1 MRGRNAVRPWRCHR
15 WRRGNDHPR
24 DGILKDIVAKD
35 SAGWKNDS
43 DHHRLRIAENTMYGV
58 KQLGASLYVRTLE
71 QQVTEAHNRA
81 AIIHTFSYLG
91 KLRLRHEAGWG

>member
-1 MRGRNAVRPWRCHR
+1 
-15 WRRGNDHPR
+15 
-24 DGILKDIVAKD
+24 
-35 SAGWKNDS
+35 
-43 DHHRLRIAENTMYGV
+43 MYGV